1 MQMQPFNL
9 RFSLTGWTL
18 LIQVSGVEPVVHVPW
33 AGPRL
38 ELVVACGSLKGGRSD
53 WLIEKATELG
63 AFSVIP
69 LLTVNSPQ
77 LGGSA
82 AAQKTKARSKNE
94 DQQPAAGRLARWHRV
109 ATAGMKQSL
118 RTHRMEIARPW
129 TTDDLVN
136 SIYNGAEALIGAEG
150 GSDVL
155 DALQSILPGPH
166 VRPYTST

>member
-1 MQMQPFNL
+1 M
-9 RFSLTGWTL
+9 
-18 LIQVSGVEPVVHVPW
+18 VHVPW
-33 AGPRL
+33 EGPRL

-53 WLIEKATELG
+53 WLVEKATELG

-82 AAQKTKARSKNE
+82 AAQKSNARSKNE
-94 DQQPAAGRLARWHRV
+94 DHQPAAGRLARWHRV

-118 RTHRMEIARPW
+118 RTHRLHIAQPW
-129 TTDDLVN
+129 ATDDLVKSIN
-136 SIYNGAEALIGAEG
+136 SGAEALIGAEG

-155 DALQSILPGPH
+155 AALESILPVPH
-166 VRPYTST
+166 VQSSASA